1 MKVAAK
7 GTDSYLTKSKIG
19 QYAINPYVGC
29 PHACKYCYASFM
41 KRFTGHTEPWGEF
54 LDIKTAKRP
63 IDTSKIIGKNVF
75 IGTVTDGYN
84 PYEAEYRITRSILE
98 QLAGVDCYLQIA
110 TKNKLI
116 LRDIDILKQMKHLSV
131 AVSINT
137 LDDGFRQDMDKASSI
152 SDRLDALRILHEN
165 GIYTI
170 LFMSPIFIGITDWK
184 GIIEASRRFTNEYWF
199 EDLNLRGSYRTVILQ
214 YIQERYPEYYPL
226 YERIYIKHDMTPL
239 TEMESDIISYCQ
251 DNEICFSDYFHH
263 KDVISN
269 PQNKVLGKNR

>member
-1 MKVAAK
+1 MEKLV
-7 GTDSYLTKSKIG
+7 
-19 QYAINPYVGC
+19 
-29 PHACKYCYASFM
+29 
-41 KRFTGHTEPWGEF
+41 
-54 LDIKTAKRP
+54 
-63 IDTSKIIGKNVF
+63 
-75 IGTVTDGYN
+75 
-84 PYEAEYRITRSILE
+84 
-98 QLAGVDCYLQIA
+98 GVDCYLQIA

-152 SDRLDALRILHEN
+152 NDRLDTLRTLHEN
-165 GIYTI
+165 SIYTI

-184 GIIEASRRFTNEYWF
+184 GIIQASRRFTNEYWF

-214 YIQERYPEYYPL
+214 YIQEHYPEYYPL

-239 TEMESDIISYCQ
+239 TEMESDITSYCR
-251 DNEICFSDYFHH
+251 DNEISFSDYFHH
-263 KDVISN
+263 KEVISN